1 MTFAAPLKVT
11 VQLVLWDV
19 DPQTGSRSIKNV
31 KEQEVYFG
39 EIPLMTINGTFMI
52 NGTERVIVSQLHR
65 SPGVFFEH
73 DKGKTHA
80 SGKLLYSA
88 RVIPYRGSWV
98 DLEFDPRDIIY
109 VRIDRRRK
117 FHATV
122 LLRALGHDH
131 RRPAQLLLQERY
143 DGFRRPQ
150 ACADVQPEPFVRRQ
164 SRARM
169 CATPKV
175 NDIIVKEGKKFTR
188 PVLRQMES
196 AKVKQVPIALG
207 RYSRPRGCP

>member
-1 MTFAAPLKVT
+1 MTSRNVTSAGMTFAAPLKVT

-19 DPQTGSRSIKNV
+19 DQQTGARSIKNV

-39 EIPLMTINGTFMI
+39 EVPLMTINGTFMI

-98 DLEFDPRDIIY
+98 DLEFDPRDVVY

-122 LLRALGHDH
+122 LLRALGMTSED
-131 RRPAQLLLQERY
+131 LLNYYYRSDSIHF
-143 DGFRRPQ
+143 DGRK
-150 ACADVQPEPFVRRQ
+150 
-164 SRARM
+164 
-169 CATPKV
+169 T
-175 NDIIVKEGKKFTR
+175 T
-188 PVLRQMES
+188 MEFN
-196 AKVKQVPIALG
+196 AAHLLG
-207 RYSRPRGCP
+207 G

>member
-1 MTFAAPLKVT
+1 MASIVTENLRLRRNFGKIRRVLDVPNLIEIQRKSYEAFLQTGVASEARQDVGLQGVFKSVFPIRDFSGTAELQFVSFAIGDPKYDVEECHQRGMTFSAPLKVT

-19 DPQTGSRSIKNV
+19 DQQSGSRSIKNV

-39 EIPLMTINGTFMI
+39 EIPLMTTNGTFMI

-109 VRIDRRRK
+109 VRIDRRRDRK
-117 FHATV
+117 SV
-122 LLRALGHDH
+122 
-131 RRPAQLLLQERY
+131 
-143 DGFRRPQ
+143 
-150 ACADVQPEPFVRRQ
+150 V
-164 SRARM
+164 
-169 CATPKV
+169 
-175 NDIIVKEGKKFTR
+175 
-188 PVLRQMES
+188 
-196 AKVKQVPIALG
+196 
-207 RYSRPRGCP
+207 